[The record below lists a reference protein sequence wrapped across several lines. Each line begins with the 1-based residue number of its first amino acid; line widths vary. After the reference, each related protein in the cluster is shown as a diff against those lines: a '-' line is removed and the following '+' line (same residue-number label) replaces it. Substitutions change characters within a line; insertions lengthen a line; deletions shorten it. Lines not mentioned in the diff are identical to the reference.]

1 MSNVLSIVERKI
13 VLKDLQEKLP
23 KLQIKAISTEYI
35 PSEKNLPT
43 FAPLNLE
50 EKNYSILEQGII
62 FFSRNQCSR
71 VIVDNAKICV
81 FFYYNG
87 RGLFFESALR
97 HVKNGFAIVIPDFI
111 YKHDEINNGFLEKFK
126 CILSNSDDKTE
137 GNFPCITSEKFP
149 LFVPVDETQI
159 PIQFFSENLT
169 PETPPVEGRILPPY
183 VLYISESEL
192 YIGCLT
198 SKTKFEIDDE
208 YALELIIPFAFI
220 SRTIFCTVIL
230 KERFQSESSKEKTCY
245 KFELSNLKQEDYRFL
260 YEKMNDKSLN

>member
-62 FFSRNQCSR
+62 FFTRNQCSR

-97 HVKNGFAIVIPDFI
+97 HVKNGFAVVIPDFI
-111 YKHDEINNGFLEKFK
+111 YKHDEINDGFLEKFK

-169 PETPPVEGRILPPY
+169 AQIPSVEGRFLHPY
-183 VLYISESEL
+183 LLYVSAEEL
-192 YIGCLT
+192 FIGSLT
-198 SKTKFEIDDE
+198 SKIHFEIGE
-208 YALELIIPFAFI
+208 VYSLELVVPFSLVYRNI
-220 SRTIFCTVIL
+220 NCKVVL
-230 KERFQSESSKEKTCY
+230 KDKFKSETSSEKTCY
-245 KFELSNLKQEDYRFL
+245 KFEFSDLKFEDYRFL
-260 YEKMNDKSLN
+260 YEKINKKILE

>member
-1 MSNVLSIVERKI
+1 MSDVLSRIERLIVIKY
-13 VLKDLQEKLP
+13 LQDNLP
-23 KLQIKAISTEYI
+23 KLLIKSISTEYI
-35 PSEKNLPT
+35 PSEKNTPKFLP
-43 FAPLNLE
+43 LE
-50 EKNYSILEQGII
+50 IEKNNYSILDQGII
-62 FFSRNQCSR
+62 FFSREQVSR
-71 VIVDNAKICV
+71 VITDKAKICL

-87 RGLFFESALR
+87 RGLFFESVIR
-97 HVKNGFAIVIPDFI
+97 QVKNGFAIVIPEFI
-111 YKHDEINNGFLEKFK
+111 YKQDDVGNGVLQNLQCNLYNSTDATEGKISCVTTDKFK
-126 CILSNSDDKTE
+126 
-137 GNFPCITSEKFP
+137 
-149 LFVPVDETQI
+149 LFFKIDENQI